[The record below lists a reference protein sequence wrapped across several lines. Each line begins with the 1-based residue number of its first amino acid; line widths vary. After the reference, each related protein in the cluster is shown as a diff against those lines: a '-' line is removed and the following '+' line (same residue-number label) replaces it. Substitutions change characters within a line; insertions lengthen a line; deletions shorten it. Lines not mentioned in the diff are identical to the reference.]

1 MIYHYN
7 RNANNV
13 AFCIFSRRTLNNF
26 CKLLVII
33 DICNENKQIDNISK
47 IMSKRHVFF
56 IENFTISFSNAGK
69 IGNVREFKFDK
80 FQKTIFWRLYECNI
94 YIVQT
99 NTLDFK
105 QLYIIY
111 KKIYLSERIPYLA
124 QTFNYSSQK

>member
-1 MIYHYN
+1 
-7 RNANNV
+7 
-13 AFCIFSRRTLNNF
+13 
-26 CKLLVII
+26 
-33 DICNENKQIDNISK
+33 
-47 IMSKRHVFF
+47 MSKRHVFF

-124 QTFNYSSQK
+124 QTFNYSS